1 MSSANLIVRTKYQRC
16 KNLKYSVS
24 KTISYIGDKKKADS
38 SSIDEYNVLKDFML
52 FTNKESYLHENGECF
67 IWNMNGD
74 IDARQD
80 LKQIKELDKCG
91 TLWSVVISFPSNFAI
106 NNGLITKADYY
117 QLTTQ
122 IMPNFLT
129 SLGLKLDNVSWYCS
143 LHRNTPHPH
152 IHINFFEHKKTIS
165 NPMIP
170 YSSIH
175 NLKSNIANYLIDNER
190 FYRLRDAEFKT
201 ITGEVDIKE
210 LTKIKNQRLFGDSY
224 RKQLNEMLLNFYSTL
239 PKTGRLQYNSKNI
252 LSYKKDLDHMIQFI
266 LMHDSIKYSYSKYLN
281 LLEQHQKELKALYGN
296 SKSNHYYENQ
306 LNKLYSK
313 IGNAILSN
321 YKIYQ
326 SQDVMERERVFLKK
340 HIHELNFKSRND
352 YAKDQTKTDIAKGLY
367 KICQMADLNYNQTK
381 KVFQRWL
388 FKSNYNYKV
397 DDLIAS
403 ITTLNNDMNT
413 TEYYTILKKLGY
425 DSKRFGKLKSKHFY
439 QELNYKIFI
448 NQATKYLLYELEQ
461 EEKKIQNDIE
471 YSLDMEK

>member
-52 FTNKESYLHENGECF
+52 FTDKESYLYEKGECF
-67 IWNMNGD
+67 IWNMHGD

-80 LKQIKELDKCG
+80 LSQIKDLDKNG
-91 TLWSVVISFPSNFAI
+91 TLWSLVISFPPNFAI
-106 NNGLITKADYY
+106 DNGLVTKADYY

-122 IMPNFLT
+122 IIPSFLT
-129 SLGLKLDNVSWYCS
+129 SIGLKLDNVSWYCS
-143 LHRNTPHPH
+143 LHRNTSNPHL
-152 IHINFFEHKKTIS
+152 HINFFEHKKTIS
-165 NPMIP
+165 NPTIP

-175 NLKSNIANYLIDNER
+175 NLKSSIANYLIDNEK
-190 FYRLRDAEFKT
+190 FYRLRDTEFKT

-210 LTKIKNQRLFGDSY
+210 LTRLKSQKLFGDSY
-224 RKQLNEMLLNFYSTL
+224 RKQLNEMLSSFYTEL
-239 PKTGRLQYNSKNI
+239 PSKGRLQYNSKNI
-252 LSYKKDLDHMIQFI
+252 IPYKQDLDNIIQFI
-266 LMHDSIKYSYSKYLN
+266 LMHDSVKYNYSKYLN

-313 IGNAILSN
+313 IGNEILSN

-326 SQDVMERERVFLKK
+326 SQDVMEREKAFLKK
-340 HIHELNFKSRND
+340 HIHELNFKSRSD

-388 FKSNYNYKV
+388 SKSNYNYNI

-403 ITTLNNDMNT
+403 VTTFDVNMST
-413 TEYYTILKKLGY
+413 TEYYNILKKLGY
-425 DSKRFGKLKSKHFY
+425 DSKRFNKIKSRNFY
-439 QELNYKIFI
+439 QELDYKIFI
-448 NQATKYLLYELEQ
+448 NRATKYLLYELEQ
-461 EEKKIQNDIE
+461 EQKKIQNDIE
-471 YSLDMEK
+471 YSLEIEK